1 MNFMRELHH
10 GNTFL
15 MKRHSDFF
23 SPWALSNF
31 VQGGLVLLVLVL
43 F

>member
-1 MNFMRELHH
+1 MNFMRELLQ

-23 SPWALSNF
+23 PLWALSNF
-31 VQGGLVLLVLVL
+31 VQDGLVLLVLVV